1 MALLIP
7 KQKVVLPTMK
17 GLKIVCHQFWKY
29 SFTSAEAEKTLTDK
43 INPIVKQRKK
53 IAIASEL
60 QPN

>member
-1 MALLIP
+1 
-7 KQKVVLPTMK
+7 MK

-29 SFTSAEAEKTLTDK
+29 SFTSAETEKTLTDK